1 MKPFNLNDPNTRA
14 RIKQYVVV
22 GIALG
27 GIVILLAGL
36 GIFSSPSDRVASN
49 EEQNVSISRIDGVEA
64 EDIWLQTAEGRIQT
78 LEEDVA
84 EALERNKRLSQRNQ
98 DLLDE
103 KTELIR
109 EFSQV
114 IDQYGSVIN
123 NIDSAPQ
130 VPNLPT
136 PDADPFNGAPLPE
149 SAGASAGAVASPVPQ
164 PITSLINFTLPP
176 KPSSAVTSGFDPRD
190 TTFWLPAGAHAQA
203 VITAG
208 AAAPVGVRSQSSA
221 RPVVMRITSQ
231 AISASD
237 ENGAVSKTD
246 IRGCVITGA
255 ARGDL
260 SSERVYVRLQNMTC
274 QREHGIIETE
284 VRGFV
289 AGSGQT
295 GVRGPVI
302 SREGDLVQRSFF
314 AGVLGGFGEAA
325 SEAFA
330 PEVSVDGGTVANLGS
345 THDRLEDALQS
356 GLANGVGRAGDRLSQ
371 YYIERAEQYQPV
383 VNLAGGT
390 EVEIVFLQGTWIDG
404 RYIEPNDTETTATGE
419 FVQ

>member
-1 MKPFNLNDPNTRA
+1 MKHFNLNDPNTRA
-14 RIKQYVVV
+14 RVRQYAVV
-22 GIALG
+22 GAVFL
-27 GIVILLAGL
+27 GIVILLTML
-36 GIFSSPSDRVASN
+36 GIFSSPSDRITSDD
-49 EEQNVSISRIDGVEA
+49 EQNVSISRIDGVEA

-84 EALERNKRLSQRNQ
+84 AALERNKRLSERNQ

-103 KTELIR
+103 KAELIR
-109 EFSQV
+109 EFTQV
-114 IDQYGSVIN
+114 IDQYDGVIAS
-123 NIDSAPQ
+123 IDNSTPL
-130 VPNLPT
+130 PNLPT
-136 PDADPFNGAPLPE
+136 PDAGLDPLTGAPV
-149 SAGASAGAVASPVPQ
+149 GNAVATTTPPPVPQ

-176 KPSSAVTSGFDPRD
+176 KPVAVDTPGFDPRD
-190 TTFWLPAGAHAQA
+190 TTFWLPAGAHAKA

-208 AAAPVGVRSQSSA
+208 AAAPVGVRSQSGA

-246 IRGCVITGA
+246 IRGCVITGE

-274 QREHGIIETE
+274 QRDDGIIETE

-302 SREGDLVQRSFF
+302 SREGDLIQRSFL
-314 AGVLGGFGEAA
+314 AGVLSGFGDAA

-330 PEVSVDGGTVANLGS
+330 PEVSVDGGAVTNLGTTS
-345 THDRLEDALQS
+345 DHLEDALQS
-356 GLANGVGRAGDRLSQ
+356 GLASGVGRAGDRLSQ

-390 EVEIVFLQGTWIDG
+390 KVEVIFLQGTWIDG
-404 RYIEPNDTETTATGE
+404 RYIEPNDIEGE
-419 FVQ
+419 IIQ